1 MRAQIKVKYGQM
13 KSELIKMCKDKAKQI
28 IENDSLRF
36 IKIKLQ

>member
-1 MRAQIKVKYGQM
+1 M

-28 IENDSLRF
+28 IENDSLSF